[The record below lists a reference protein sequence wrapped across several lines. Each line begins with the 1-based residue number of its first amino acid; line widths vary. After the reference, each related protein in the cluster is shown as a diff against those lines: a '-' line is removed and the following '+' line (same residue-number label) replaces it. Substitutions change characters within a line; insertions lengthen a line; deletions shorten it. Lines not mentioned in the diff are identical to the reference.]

1 MTFFWNIFK
10 VDKDFHCVK
19 IWHFSSH
26 LNLVIMLIPQKM
38 VSQSTELG
46 LLFDQGFKII
56 SNPGRRQ
63 KTIFRI
69 FKRNS
74 VNPSRHAETIG
85 SSHVIFEFFATLHL
99 EFLHFSP
106 VLKVAI
112 RSEIFGEW
120 FFTDNSLKSCFW
132 SKKASIE
139 RKSSKFSV

>member
-1 MTFFWNIFK
+1 
-10 VDKDFHCVK
+10 
-19 IWHFSSH
+19 
-26 LNLVIMLIPQKM
+26 MLIPQKM
-38 VSQSTELG
+38 VSQGTELG

-63 KTIFRI
+63 KTIFRK

-74 VNPSRHAETIG
+74 ANPSRHAETIG

-112 RSEIFGEW
+112 RSEIFGE
-120 FFTDNSLKSCFW
+120 
-132 SKKASIE
+132 
-139 RKSSKFSV
+139 